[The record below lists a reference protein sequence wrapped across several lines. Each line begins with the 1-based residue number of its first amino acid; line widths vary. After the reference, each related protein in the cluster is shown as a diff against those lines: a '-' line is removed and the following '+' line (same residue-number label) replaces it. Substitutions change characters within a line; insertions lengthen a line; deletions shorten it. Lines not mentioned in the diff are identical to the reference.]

1 MCKKILLVIILLL
14 FNSCYFSFTT
24 SQKRNYYTVGGNG
37 CSRPIKPHFR
47 LALPTPYQLQI
58 KDNIDTTSIYINK
71 DTYFDHKRMPL
82 VTFLRFFANG
92 RCASGFLYKDSL
104 QYNAPSTQWIA
115 GYYRMITSTEA
126 NLEQFIAHSDIIA
139 NYENS
144 KGIIRGDTIY
154 IFSRYHRKKT
164 PIPPTNYKKWTRE
177 KENISCSM
185 YIKQK
190 VDTLTGTPDW

>member
-1 MCKKILLVIILLL
+1 MIFIAN
-14 FNSCYFSFTT
+14 NSCNNIRSFYHPITFLG
-24 SQKRNYYTVGGNG
+24 KNYYLAGEKGKA
-37 CSRPIKPHFR
+37 RPINPRFW
-47 LALPTPYQLQI
+47 LAYPTPYQLQI

-82 VTFLRFFANG
+82 VIFLRFFANG

-104 QYNAPSTQWIA
+104 QYNAPSINWTA
-115 GYYRMITSTEA
+115 GYYKVYDS
-126 NLEQFIAHSDIIA
+126 NKLEIEEFVAHSPTVA
-139 NYENS
+139 NYEEK
-144 KGIIRGDTIY
+144 KGIIKGDTIY